1 MDIETFIKDN
11 IHIPYCIS
19 WFDGEQSFSYYL
31 TYYKNPDAMIIDC
44 MKDLMVRKYNN
55 YKVYIHNL
63 AGFDAYFLLKIL
75 VNLGIVKPIIHH
87 GKIISINF
95 KYNKYEVT
103 FRDSRQLLNASLR
116 SLGEAFNVEIT
127 KSIFPYSYT
136 HENNLNYNSHVPEFK
151 YFTEISKIEYQDYM
165 NQFIGKLWNL
175 EIETVKYCNI
185 DCISLYQILIK
196 FNSLIYKLFEIN
208 IHKYPTLSSL
218 AFAIYRTHFLKKDTI
233 AQLSGQIAKD
243 IRQSYTGGAVDMY
256 IPENLEGEELYVY
269 DVNSLY
275 PSQMESQLMPIN
287 HPTLFYGDVRKVD
300 PNAFGFFYCKITAPE
315 NLEHP
320 ILQTHIKTNNGM
332 RTIAPLG
339 VWFDMLFSKEIDNA
353 MKYGYKFEI
362 IWGYT
367 FKSGIIFKDY
377 VNTLYKLRSDYPKS
391 NPINYIA
398 KLLLN
403 SLYGRFGMI
412 DQFPEII
419 IFNNLK
425 EMNVFI
431 EKFSGDIIDIIEL
444 GDKILVKYISDD
456 TKTSTMLYANLE
468 THNVNIS
475 IASCITGYSRIH
487 MTQFK
492 NNIDFKLYYS
502 DTDSIYIDRPLLSDI
517 VNSKILGKMKLENV
531 LDKAIFLAPK
541 VYYLETINGKIIYKI
556 KGLSH
561 DIELNKIDFEKLL
574 FKESTLEKFQTKW
587 IKKLSKGQ
595 IEVIDQLY
603 TLKVTDNKRKLIYN
617 ENNKLIK
624 TEAFV
629 INDKKEIINK

>member
-1 MDIETFIKDN
+1 
-11 IHIPYCIS
+11 
-19 WFDGEQSFSYYL
+19 
-31 TYYKNPDAMIIDC
+31 
-44 MKDLMVRKYNN
+44 
-55 YKVYIHNL
+55 
-63 AGFDAYFLLKIL
+63 
-75 VNLGIVKPIIHH
+75 
-87 GKIISINF
+87 
-95 KYNKYEVT
+95 
-103 FRDSRQLLNASLR
+103 
-116 SLGEAFNVEIT
+116 
-127 KSIFPYSYT
+127 
-136 HENNLNYNSHVPEFK
+136 
-151 YFTEISKIEYQDYM
+151 
-165 NQFIGKLWNL
+165 
-175 EIETVKYCNI
+175 
-185 DCISLYQILIK
+185 
-196 FNSLIYKLFEIN
+196 
-208 IHKYPTLSSL
+208 
-218 AFAIYRTHFLKKDTI
+218 
-233 AQLSGQIAKD
+233 
-243 IRQSYTGGAVDMY
+243 
-256 IPENLEGEELYVY
+256 
-269 DVNSLY
+269 
-275 PSQMESQLMPIN
+275 
-287 HPTLFYGDVRKVD
+287 
-300 PNAFGFFYCKITAPE
+300 
-315 NLEHP
+315 
-320 ILQTHIKTNNGM
+320 
-332 RTIAPLG
+332 
-339 VWFDMLFSKEIDNA
+339 MLFSKEIDNA
-353 MKYGYKFEI
+353 MKFGYKFEI

-367 FKSGIIFKDY
+367 FKSGIIFKEY

-412 DQFPEII
+412 DQFPEIV

-431 EKFSGDIIDIIEL
+431 EKEKFSGDIIDIIEL

-475 IASCITGYSRIH
+475 IASCITAYSRIH
-487 MTQFK
+487 MSQFK

-502 DTDSIYIDRPLLSDI
+502 DTDSIYIDRPLLSDK

-574 FKESTLEKFQTKW
+574 FKESTLEKFQSKW

-603 TLKVTDNKRKLIYN
+603 TLQVTDNKRKLIYN